1 MVKSSVDYFNKL
13 IDQLGE
19 HNLELEEKI
28 FAVNEQFEKDKDL
41 LDEALTK
48 IHTFELFNLQDIQK
62 ANPQEMYTRMIEL
75 ANTYK
80 DVALKEK
87 QSTRKMVD
95 MQARIEYLQ
104 NLFKGKTQ
112 TI

>member
-1 MVKSSVDYFNKL
+1 
-13 IDQLGE
+13 
-19 HNLELEEKI
+19 
-28 FAVNEQFEKDKDL
+28 L

-87 QSTRKMVD
+87 
-95 MQARIEYLQ
+95 
-104 NLFKGKTQ
+104 
-112 TI
+112 

>member
-1 MVKSSVDYFNKL
+1 
-13 IDQLGE
+13 
-19 HNLELEEKI
+19 
-28 FAVNEQFEKDKDL
+28 
-41 LDEALTK
+41 
-48 IHTFELFNLQDIQK
+48 
-62 ANPQEMYTRMIEL
+62 MIEL

-87 QSTRKMVD
+87 QATWKMVD